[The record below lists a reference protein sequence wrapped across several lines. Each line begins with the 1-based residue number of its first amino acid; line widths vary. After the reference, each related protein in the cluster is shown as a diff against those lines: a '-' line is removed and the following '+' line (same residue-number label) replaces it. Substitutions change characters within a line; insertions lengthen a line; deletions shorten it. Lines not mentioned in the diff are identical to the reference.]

1 MKEIAR
7 NKNLSVDVDGLLYLQ
22 YTYTPNI
29 LMSHETLVLYE
40 YFTNKQTLIDRR
52 TFLGVDPR
60 YSEFKDGQAY
70 IQNSRLYPS
79 QL

>member
-1 MKEIAR
+1 MDITR
-7 NKNLSVDVDGLLYLQ
+7 NKNLSIDVNGLLYLE

-29 LMSHETLVLYE
+29 LMSHETLTMYE
-40 YFTNKQTLIDRR
+40 YFTNKQALIDRR
-52 TFLGVDPR
+52 TFLGADIR